1 MSLRFSWESTAE
13 EILSVYREVLEALIA
28 TGRRAGGAWP
38 E

>member
-13 EILSVYREVLEALIA
+13 EILSVYREVLEGQIA
-28 TGRRAGGAWP
+28 IGRHPVGAWP

>member
-13 EILSVYREVLEALIA
+13 EILSVYREVLDGRIA
-28 TGRRAGGAWP
+28 TGGRARGAWP